1 MWGVLNFCG
10 GIYLGRWVIC
20 CVYTFIYFCFEYFY
34 SLSCAA
40 FVALL
45 QYLQP
50 RSVWKLTWKHY
61 CSVHELQKREA
72 KAYELIA
79 YELIAL
85 NFLRLARVGCIC
97 SAFRLVRFVKSVCSD
112 WLLSVIGCCS
122 RRILTYQGSLRK
134 LVINLCYVPFQATG
148 NAAEMGS
155 SEKLPMPRLSV
166 ALHVKCLENFGKTSH
181 LQRIHLSHTR
191 PKTEGNLC
199 FP

>member
-1 MWGVLNFCG
+1 MWGVVHFCG

-20 CVYTFIYFCFEYFY
+20 CVYTFIYFYFEYFY
-34 SLSCAA
+34 SLSCTA

-50 RSVWKLTWKHY
+50 RSVWKTTWKHY
-61 CSVHELQKREA
+61 CTVHELQKREA
-72 KAYELIA
+72 KA

-97 SAFRLVRFVKSVCSD
+97 SEFLLVHFVKSICSD
-112 WLLSVIGCCS
+112 WLLSVLLNT

-134 LVINLCYVPFQATG
+134 LVINLCYVPFRATG

-155 SEKLPMPRLSV
+155 CEKLPMSRLSV